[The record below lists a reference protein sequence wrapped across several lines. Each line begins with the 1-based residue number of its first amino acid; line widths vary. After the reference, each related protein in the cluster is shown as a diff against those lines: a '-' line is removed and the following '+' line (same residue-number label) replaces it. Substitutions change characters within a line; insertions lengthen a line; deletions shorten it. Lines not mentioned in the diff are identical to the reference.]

1 MSWSAPGNHLSASVR
16 IIVDDLGL
24 SRVADAESV
33 TSPDV
38 NLIHA
43 LRERI
48 RQRLR
53 VPLPEPLVLCM
64 SSAIYQRFANL
75 EGQPGLTVERLSP
88 RPFLRERLGCPL
100 PVWLTDPL
108 AVMLLAL
115 AGDHAATEG
124 DPIDRILALIDPALA
139 QCQDPRDCRPVF

>member
-1 MSWSAPGNHLSASVR
+1 MIMDTAVC

-33 TSPDV
+33 ASPEV
-38 NLIHA
+38 NQIHA
-43 LRERI
+43 LRKRI

-100 PVWLTDPL
+100 RS
-108 AVMLLAL
+108 
-115 AGDHAATEG
+115 G
-124 DPIDRILALIDPALA
+124 
-139 QCQDPRDCRPVF
+139 